1 MRTIMNTPEQR
12 QIVWDR
18 RLAQLDYDS
27 QMESA
32 RNEGLAQGESL
43 LATLIAKLFSQNRL
57 EDAKRCTTDVEYR
70 EKLYEEFRLA

>member
-12 QIVWDR
+12 QLVWDR

-32 RNEGLAQGESL
+32 RNEGESL
-43 LATLIAKLFSQNRL
+43 LATLITKLKDLGR
-57 EDAKRCTTDVEYR
+57 TDDVYKAAADKEYR
-70 EKLYEEFRLA
+70 EKLYKEFQLA